1 MKLFKPFA
9 LLAIAAVSV
18 VMFTSA
24 VPYSEKPAEKA
35 VNPNVQKATLAWEKA
50 AADGNVSTKELK
62 GIVTE
67 LKGSKLTLKE
77 KIGLKLFGKKIT
89 SKMNAVP
96 AGGDKSQV
104 IALIL
109 CIVVGGL
116 GIHRFYLGYT
126 WQGIVQLLTLGVCG
140 IWTLIDLIR
149 IITGD
154 LQPKNGT
161 YTTTL

>member
-9 LLAIAAVSV
+9 LLAIAAASV
-18 VMFTSA
+18 VMLTSA
-24 VPYSEKPAEKA
+24 VPYSEKPADKTP
-35 VNPNVQKATLAWEKA
+35 VNVQKATLAWEKA

-77 KIGLKLFGKKIT
+77 KVGLKLFGKKIT

-96 AGGDKSQV
+96 RDGDKSQV